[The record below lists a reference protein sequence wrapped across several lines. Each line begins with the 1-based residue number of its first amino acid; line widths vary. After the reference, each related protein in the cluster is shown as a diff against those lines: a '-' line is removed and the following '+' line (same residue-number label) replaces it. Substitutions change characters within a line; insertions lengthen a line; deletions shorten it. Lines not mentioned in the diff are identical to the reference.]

1 MLEKFRFGLVVVAIA
16 ALGLFAIACSEE
28 EVEEAT
34 NTTSATGAAAK
45 AKDAGVTPAK
55 AQAAMEKPAEKK
67 AEPKLVETSKT
78 SKAATADDQAA
89 GLGEGDVSWPSLSD
103 SMPSSFQESPMC
115 AAKAAAGEI
124 PALED
129 RLPENPLVIQPAE
142 SIGEYGG
149 TWYRAFT
156 GPADGQNMERPM
168 KDHILFFGTNMTDVQ
183 PNIA

>member
-78 SKAATADDQAA
+78 TKACLLYT
-89 GLGEGDVSWPSLSD
+89 SPSPRD
-103 SMPSSFQESPMC
+103 
-115 AAKAAAGEI
+115 
-124 PALED
+124 
-129 RLPENPLVIQPAE
+129 
-142 SIGEYGG
+142 
-149 TWYRAFT
+149 
-156 GPADGQNMERPM
+156 
-168 KDHILFFGTNMTDVQ
+168 
-183 PNIA
+183 

>member
-45 AKDAGVTPAK
+45 AKDGVTPAK

-78 SKAATADDQAA
+78 SKKLLQQTTKLLD
-89 GLGEGDVSWPSLSD
+89 
-103 SMPSSFQESPMC
+103 
-115 AAKAAAGEI
+115 
-124 PALED
+124 
-129 RLPENPLVIQPAE
+129 
-142 SIGEYGG
+142 
-149 TWYRAFT
+149 
-156 GPADGQNMERPM
+156 
-168 KDHILFFGTNMTDVQ
+168 
-183 PNIA
+183 